1 MNRKELKPL
10 IQAHIR
16 RFKAAEKM
24 FKTLDSVLS
33 MEPESPFKELIYEIL
48 DAEMTMIELLA
59 GDKFMSVSWYV
70 YDNDCGKSK
79 GECVVDGKKFN
90 CGSVDK
96 LMDMM
101 GIKK

>member
-10 IQAHIR
+10 IQAHIK

-24 FKTLDSVLS
+24 LETLGSVLS
-33 MEPESPFKELIYEIL
+33 MEPESPLKELVYELL
-48 DAEMTMIELLA
+48 DAEMNMIELLA
-59 GDKFMSVSWYV
+59 GDKFSSINWYV

-79 GECVVDGKKFN
+79 GECVVDETKFK